1 MPEGTP
7 LLLQLIIQGDQEVLP
22 FQFQVQVVRYQVV
35 RYQAIIVLILLHHLA
50 PLILTAGIAIPTLTM
65 SPSRSLLQMMKVS
78 RDTMHPQARVPH
90 PAVITAGQ
98 ALLQRRAILDQSLIF
113 I

>member
-1 MPEGTP
+1 VPERTP
-7 LLLQLIIQGDQEVLP
+7 LLLQLILQDHQEVLP
-22 FQFQVQVVRYQVV
+22 FQFQVQVVRYQ
-35 RYQAIIVLILLHHLA
+35 AIVLILLLHLA
-50 PLILTAGIAIPTLTM
+50 PLVLTAGIAIPTLTM

-78 RDTMHPQARVPH
+78 RDTMHPQARVPL
-90 PAVITAGQ
+90 PAVVTAGQ